1 MKSLICNSGLRRES
15 VRQQEALS
23 GLDYLE
29 VGRLFE
35 TQLGLDDQRYLR
47 VYFLGKAPDDLT
59 KANVRIEGGR
69 RIRDI
74 QVSSVEI
81 HKARQ
86 IEFDDF
92 MEIIVDKAG
101 DFSTYTLRVVEQD
114 EQGHWQPHSK
124 FDPRYDRIE
133 FNFKIDC
140 PNELDCKAQIACSVE
155 PAVEP
160 DINYLAKDYASFR
173 QLILDRLALIMPD
186 WKERHVPDIGIAL
199 VEVLAYVGDHLSYY
213 QDAVATEAYLDTA
226 RQRISVRR
234 HARLVDHRMHEGC
247 NARAWLC
254 VDVSEDLQPINP
266 DHIYFT
272 TRIDETLFPRGALI
286 TVQDL
291 QQFPGSRYEVFEPI
305 TDKDIRFYKSHNR
318 IAFYTWG
325 DQLCCIP
332 KGATSATLLGEWV
345 PPEESGQDP
354 ECPSGKHIE
363 QPEITAAATE
373 QNSIVS
379 SAKLHLR
386 PGDVLVFEEVID
398 PETGF
403 QQEEIIDPDT
413 GNLLDP
419 KPVYRNDANPKHR
432 HAVRLIDVSGDID
445 PLTGQPITHISWDE
459 EDALPFPLCLSVLG
473 PPPDCRII
481 QNVSIACGNVILV
494 DHGRTVDEKLDD
506 VPVGDS
512 SECCKGEGVLAETV
526 RNAGRYN
533 PTLKLF
539 PLTISEAVIGNKP
552 AAQSLEQDVHNAVPV
567 IRLTSQGKNMQ
578 PLDWLSQADLLASQA
593 DDPHFVAELD
603 EEGRAHLRFGD
614 GELGRKLVTGMKF
627 HAEYRIGNGVAGNVG
642 AESIAHV
649 VFTNN
654 PQGGIINV
662 RNPMPARGGT
672 EREPISEVKLFAPH
686 TFRKEL
692 QRAVIA
698 DDYAAIVLR
707 EFKTKVQNAIA
718 RLCWN
723 GSWYEVWVAVDPF
736 GREEAD
742 QALLDEI
749 TCRLHRY
756 RRMGHDL
763 VVKSA
768 HRVPLDIELA
778 ICVRPN
784 YLRGHVKTELL
795 NVFSNKRMA
804 NSKPGFFHPDQLTFG
819 DDVYLSKIVAAAQSV
834 QGIESVEVIRLQRFG
849 EPANNEIE
857 TGLLPLGP
865 FGIAR
870 LDNDPS
876 FPENGKLTLD
886 MRGGR

>member
-81 HKARQ
+81 HKARRV
-86 IEFDDF
+86 EFDDF
-92 MEIIVDKAG
+92 MEVIVDKAG
-101 DFSTYTLRVVEQD
+101 DFSTYTLRVVEKN
-114 EQGHWQPHSK
+114 EQGHWQPHSR
-124 FDPRYDRIE
+124 FDPRYDRID

-140 PNELDCKAQIACSVE
+140 PNELDCKAQVACPLE

-173 QLILDRLALIMPD
+173 RLILDRLALTMPD
-186 WKERHVPDIGIAL
+186 WKERHIPDIGIAL
-199 VEVLAYVGDHLSYY
+199 VEVLAYAGDHLSYY

-234 HARLVDHRMHEGC
+234 HARLVDYRMHEGC

-254 VDVSEDLQPINP
+254 VEVANDLSGIMAS
-266 DHIYFT
+266 DIYFI
-272 TRIDETLFPRGALI
+272 TRLDSVQFAQGTLI
-286 TVQDL
+286 TEQEL
-291 QQFPGSRYEVFEPI
+291 RQLPASRYEVFEPI
-305 TDKDIRFYKSHNR
+305 ADKDIRFYKDHNR

-325 DQLCCIP
+325 DQQCCIP

-345 PPEESGQDP
+345 PPDESGQDS
-354 ECPSGKHIE
+354 ECPPGKHAE
-363 QPEITAAATE
+363 PPEITASTRE
-373 QNSIVS
+373 RDSTVS
-379 SAKLHLR
+379 SVKLRLR
-386 PGDVLVFEEVID
+386 PGDVLLFEEVIG
-398 PETGF
+398 PETGNP
-403 QQEEIIDPDT
+403 Q
-413 GNLLDP
+413 
-419 KPVYRNDANPKHR
+419 DANLKHR
-432 HAVRLIDVSGDID
+432 HAVRLTDVSGDVD
-445 PLTGQPITHISWDE
+445 PLTGQPITHISWSE

-473 PPPDCRII
+473 PPPDCKII
-481 QNVSIACGNVILV
+481 QDVSIACGNVILV
-494 DHGRTVDEKLDD
+494 DHGRTVDENLDD
-506 VPVGDS
+506 VPAGDS
-512 SECCKGEGVLAETV
+512 SECCKGEGVLAEAV
-526 RNAGRYN
+526 SSAGRYN
-533 PTLKLF
+533 PALKLF
-539 PLTISEAVIGNKP
+539 PLTISEAVISDKP
-552 AAQSLEQDVHNAVPV
+552 AAQSLEQDVHNAVPA
-567 IRLTSQGKNMQ
+567 IRLTSQDKNMQ
-578 PLDWLSQADLLASQA
+578 QLNWLPQVDLLASQA
-593 DDPHFVAELD
+593 DDVHFVAEFD
-603 EEGRAHLRFGD
+603 EDGRAHLRFGN
-614 GELGRKLVTGMKF
+614 GELGRKLAAGMKF

-649 VFTNN
+649 VFKNN
-654 PQGGIINV
+654 PQDGIINV
-662 RNPMPARGGT
+662 RNPMPAQGGA

-686 TFRKEL
+686 AFRKEL

-718 RLCWN
+718 RLRWN

-778 ICVRPN
+778 ICVRSN
-784 YLRGHVKTELL
+784 YLRGHVKAELL
-795 NVFSNKRMA
+795 NVFSNKRLT
-804 NSKPGFFHPDQLTFG
+804 NGKPGFFHPDQLTFG
-819 DDVYLSKIVAAAQSV
+819 DDVYLSKIVAVAQSV
-834 QGIESVEVIRLQRFG
+834 QGIESVEVTRLRRFG

-865 FGIAR
+865 FEIAR